1 MGFIVIRWFCVAP
14 IALLCLVD
22 LAIAQPPDGASPVIA
37 SRVIRQEI
45 QSVRPFVANVSP
57 HRRVVVGSAVD
68 GRVVEFPLKAGDA
81 VEARQR
87 IAQLLTTLVE
97 IDVAAAAAEL
107 QLRERELEE
116 LRNGSLPAEVAL
128 ARASLEAA
136 LASRE
141 YSNARLSRVERLS
154 RSGAG
159 LSEDELE
166 EAASRA
172 RQAIAQVHR
181 AESELQLIV
190 DGPRAERISQAAARV
205 DVQRQVLEG
214 LVERKNR
221 FSVYAPFDGFVTRE
235 FTEKGAWLRQ
245 GDPVAEIVE
254 LNRVDLEVSVPEAVV
269 RFVAIG
275 LPVAVRLE
283 AIPDRVFPGRVER
296 IVPLGDERARS
307 FPVRVL
313 VDNEWQA
320 GTPLLM
326 PGMLARVE
334 LPVELRREVLVVPK
348 DALKLGGPQPLLA
361 RVVDGSVELLA
372 VRTGV
377 SVSDLIEVEPFD
389 SSAQLSPGDVI
400 VVRGNE
406 RLRPG
411 QSVRVTSQLEPSP
424 SAAADEAS

>member
-1 MGFIVIRWFCVAP
+1 MFRWLLVVPVA
-14 IALLCLVD
+14 
-22 LAIAQPPDGASPVIA
+22 LASLSDVAFTQPPDGASPVVA
-37 SRVIRQEI
+37 SRVIRREV

-68 GRVVEFPLKAGDA
+68 GRVVEFPLKAGEP
-81 VEARQR
+81 VGARQR

-116 LRNGSLPAEVAL
+116 LKNGSLPAEIDL
-128 ARASLEAA
+128 AKASLEAA
-136 LASRE
+136 VASRE
-141 YSNARLSRVERLS
+141 YASARLARVERLS

-172 RQAIAQVHR
+172 RQAIAEVQR

-190 DGPRAERISQAAARV
+190 DGPRAERILQAAARV
-205 DVQRQVLEG
+205 DVQRQILEG
-214 LVERKNR
+214 LIERKNR
-221 FSVYAPFDGFVTRE
+221 FSVYSPFDGFVTQE

-269 RFVAIG
+269 RFVAVG
-275 LPVAVRLE
+275 LPVTVRLE
-283 AIPDRVFPGRVER
+283 AIPDRIFRGRVER
-296 IVPLGDERARS
+296 IVPLGDERARA

-313 VDNEWQA
+313 VDNELQDA
-320 GTPLLM
+320 TPLLM

-334 LPVELRREVLVVPK
+334 LPVEPRREVLAVPK
-348 DALKLGGPQPLLA
+348 DALKLGGPQPVLA
-361 RVVDGSVELLA
+361 RVRDGSVELIA

-389 SSAQLSPGDVI
+389 ASVKLDAGDVI

-411 QSVRVTSQLEPSP
+411 QRVRVTSQLEPSP
-424 SAAADEAS
+424 SADSEEAS

>member
-1 MGFIVIRWFCVAP
+1 MRFIVVRCSCVAA
-14 IALLCLVD
+14 IALLSLIGV
-22 LAIAQPPDGASPVIA
+22 ATAQPPDVASPVVT
-37 SRVIRQEI
+37 SRVLRQEV

-68 GRVVEFPLKAGDA
+68 GRVVEFPLKAGEPVA
-81 VEARQR
+81 ARQR

-116 LRNGSLPAEVAL
+116 LKNGSLPAEVAL
-128 ARASLEAA
+128 AKASLEAA

-141 YSNARLSRVERLS
+141 YANTRLARVERLFQ
-154 RSGAG
+154 SGAG

-166 EAASRA
+166 EAASRS
-172 RQAIAQVHR
+172 RQASALVHR
-181 AESELQLIV
+181 AESELKLIV

-214 LVERKNR
+214 LTERKNR
-221 FSVYAPFDGFVTRE
+221 FSVYSPFDGFVTRE

-254 LNRVDLEVSVPEAVV
+254 LNRVDLEVSVPEGAV
-269 RFVAIG
+269 RFIALG
-275 LPVAVRLE
+275 LAVTVRLE
-283 AIPDRVFPGRVER
+283 AIPDRIFGGRVER
-296 IVPLGDERARS
+296 IVPLGDERARA

-313 VDNEWQA
+313 VDNEFQN

-334 LPVELRREVLVVPK
+334 LPVEPRRDVLVVPK
-348 DALKLGGPQPLLA
+348 DALKLGGPQPVLA
-361 RVVDGSVELLA
+361 RVVDGSVELIA

-377 SVSDLIEVEPFD
+377 SVADLIEVEPFD
-389 SSAQLSPGDVI
+389 ASVGLSAGDVI

-411 QSVRVTSQLEPSP
+411 QNVRVTSQLEPSP